1 MAVYTIRPVTLA
13 DAEALDQI
21 HHNAK
26 AKFKLIPQL
35 ADIGEGGAKIFEPE
49 VVAEWLHKGRVW
61 LAEDSSS
68 REPVGFIAAFPM
80 DSVITIREVS
90 VNLEHNG
97 KGVGGSLL
105 NAVFDWARDQAK
117 SSGGPARVS
126 LFTYPDVPWN
136 GKWYEKRGFKEVL
149 PVDLGPEHIAK
160 MDLDV
165 TTRGLVRG
173 GYRRSVMLW
182 EEGSGT

>member
-1 MAVYTIRPVTLA
+1 MAEYKIRPGTLS
-13 DAEALDQI
+13 DAGALDRI

-26 AKFKLIPQL
+26 AKFKSIPQL
-35 ADIGEGGAKIFEPE
+35 ADIGEGSTKLFEPG
-49 VVAEWLHKGRVW
+49 VVAEWLQKGRVW
-61 LAEDSSS
+61 LAEENSSG
-68 REPVGFIAAFPM
+68 EPVGFIAAFPM
-80 DSVITIREVS
+80 DSIITIREVS

-97 KGVGGSLL
+97 KGVGSLLL
-105 NAVFDWARDQAK
+105 NAALGWARGQAMA
-117 SSGGPARVS
+117 SGTAARVS

-136 GKWYEKRGFKEVL
+136 GKWYEKRGFREVL
-149 PVDLGPEHIAK
+149 PVDLGREHIAK

-182 EEGSGT
+182 KEDSGA